1 LNLEVDLGNGTA
13 AFTGTET
20 TTQHENCAFGRVDHN
35 FSSRD
40 NIFTSYVLDNGQT
53 VAATVPARATEGD
66 CGLRE
71 TTTRDDTVR
80 TKRGNANSPH
90 NSPHT
95 MAPLQSKADWC
106 KFLKGLEARA
116 GIEPAHKGF
125 ADLSLTTW
133 VPRHGLPASKA
144 ADRSKPPAA
153 QRGLEPGTAEWS
165 GRRDL
170 NSRPSPWQG
179 DALPLSYSRFDANQS
194 IPGGGKWVKQ
204 SALCGLTFHSTR

>member
-1 LNLEVDLGNGTA
+1 MELRHSPGQKPLPSMRTVHSDVWI
-13 AFTGTET
+13 T
-20 TTQHENCAFGRVDHN
+20 TSLPATT
-35 FSSRD
+35 SS
-40 NIFTSYVLDNGQT
+40 
-53 VAATVPARATEGD
+53 PAMCLTMAKPRLQRCRSRATEGD

-204 SALCGLTFHSTR
+204 SALCGLRSGAPRRSGTSDAT